1 MRAGWRRPAR
11 ISFCNQPP
19 DFRRGEKSLEAQGSR
34 GSAVRTRFVSFAGI
48 AAFGF
53 DPVPSGAALDGDW
66 DCFENHYPSWKDSP
80 PAEIVT
86 WMSVAP
92 ALRDGWEDSI
102 LQALPP
108 SPLL

>member
-1 MRAGWRRPAR
+1 MIHYWALE
-11 ISFCNQPP
+11 
-19 DFRRGEKSLEAQGSR
+19 GE
-34 GSAVRTRFVSFAGI
+34 
-48 AAFGF
+48 
-53 DPVPSGAALDGDW
+53 W

-102 LQALPP
+102 LAALPP
-108 SPLL
+108 SPLQ